1 VVCDNNST
9 DRTADIARAAGARV
23 VFEPVNQIS
32 RARNTGAASASG
44 DWLLFVDADSSPSP
58 ALFADVLQTIEEGRW
73 VGGGST
79 IALPGATLGVR
90 AWVAAWN
97 GLSRA
102 LSWAAGSFLFCEA
115 RAFREAGGF
124 SEQLY
129 AAEEIDLS
137 RRLKRRGRFV
147 ILHRHPLLTS
157 DRKARLY
164 SWREHLAFLFRFLAS
179 GGRALRRRDSCSVWY
194 DGRR

>member
-79 IALPGATLGVR
+79 IALPGAALGVR

>member
-1 VVCDNNST
+1 
-9 DRTADIARAAGARV
+9 

-32 RARNTGAASASG
+32 RARNAGAASASG

-58 ALFADVLQTIEEGRW
+58 ALFADVLQVIEKGRC

-79 IALPGATLGVR
+79 IALPGAALAVR
-90 AWVAAWN
+90 AWVALWN

-137 RRLKRRGRFV
+137 RRLKRLGRFV

-164 SWREHLAFLFRFLAS
+164 SWREHLAFLFRLLAS
-179 GGRALRRRDSCSVWY
+179 GGRALRRRDACSAWY

>member
-1 VVCDNNST
+1 
-9 DRTADIARAAGARV
+9 

-32 RARNTGAASASG
+32 RARNAGAASASG

-58 ALFADVLQTIEEGRW
+58 ALFAEVLQIIEKGRCL
-73 VGGGST
+73 GGGCT
-79 IALPGATLGVR
+79 IALPGAPAAVR
-90 AWVAAWN
+90 LWVALWN

-147 ILHRHPLLTS
+147 ILHRHPLVTS

-164 SWREHLAFLFRFLAS
+164 TWREHAAFMWRMLT
-179 GGRALRRRDSCSVWY
+179 GGRRTLRSRDACSPWY